1 MRFKYLMA
9 AMATAATL
17 ATPSAQAQLRSITI
31 GTNPSGSAFYLIGGG
46 LAKLYQEKLK
56 IRSTAQPYAGSSV
69 YLPLI
74 NSGEVTLGLASTV
87 DAGLAYKGQAGFNGK
102 NAKLRTLGQVWII
115 PYAFITRADS
125 GIKTAEDL
133 KGKRVMGDMPTSQAL
148 TLINQAIVE
157 SGGLSVSDVDFMRSG
172 GLMDGISA
180 VVEGRADAAPVATSM
195 PVLAKANASV
205 PGGLRIVANG
215 PMGTNEFFSQKIDG
229 VGASVAKPND
239 KRPFI
244 IGDTP
249 VVSYATMVVTNVGMS
264 DDDAYKLTKT
274 MHQNWAQMQK
284 DYGPTRSVP
293 ANDVPLS
300 KPSVPYHPG
309 AVRYYKEAG
318 LWSGAHAATQAAF
331 K

>member
-1 MRFKYLMA
+1 MRITHLMA
-9 AMATAATL
+9 AVATAATL
-17 ATPSAQAQLRSITI
+17 AAPSAQAQLRSITI

-87 DAGLAYKGQAGFNGK
+87 DSGLAYKGQAGFNDK

-133 KGKRVMGDMPTSQAL
+133 KGKRIMGDMPTSQAL

-157 SGGLSVSDVDFMRSG
+157 SGGLSISDVEFMRSG
-172 GLMDGISA
+172 GLMDGIAA
-180 VVEGRADAAPVATSM
+180 VVEGRADVAPAATSM
-195 PVLAKANASV
+195 PALAKSNASV
-205 PGGLRIVANG
+205 PGGLRVIANG
-215 PMGTNEFFSQKIDG
+215 SQGSDEFFSQRIGG
-229 VGASVAKPND
+229 VGTSVAKPND
-239 KRPFI
+239 KRPYI
-244 IGDTP
+244 VGDTP

-264 DDDAYKLTKT
+264 EDDAYKLTKT
-274 MHQNWAQMQK
+274 MHENWAQLQK
-284 DYGPTRSVP
+284 DYGPMRSVA
-293 ANDVPLS
+293 ANEVPLA

-309 AVRYYKEAG
+309 AIRYYKEAG
-318 LWSGAHAATQAAF
+318 LWSDAHAAAQAAF